1 MRILLCGMSDL
12 VPPHYDDPGGDA
24 TALGYL
30 EAKEELLEN
39 SVEVTAQEL
48 ADWYLG
54 SANLK
59 SPRNW
64 EDCLTDKLEARLQNR
79 QVMRGYITKSVGKE

>member
-1 MRILLCGMSDL
+1 VRILLCRLADL
-12 VPPHYDDPGGDA
+12 VPPLYDDPGGDA
-24 TALGYL
+24 TAQGYL
-30 EAKEELLEN
+30 IAKEDFLEH